1 MSPIDKLTEYFMN
14 FPGIGPR
21 QAKRFVYHLLTRDQ
35 NNLDDISNQ
44 IKSLKQ
50 QIKVCS
56 KCFRFFVKSN
66 TADAN
71 CSICSN
77 TERSTDT
84 LLIVPRDNDL
94 EVIEKSKSFDGLY
107 FVLGGTVPILEK
119 NPEFRVRIKDL
130 KKRIEEEIKKSNSNP
145 EHSLKEIILAANYN
159 PEGENTMEYIEEELK
174 KLLESTSIKIT
185 HLGRGFSTGTEIEYS
200 DATTIKNALK
210 NRF

>member
-1 MSPIDKLTEYFMN
+1 MSPIDKLTEYFVN

-35 NNLDDISNQ
+35 TTLNEMSDHIKHLKEQ
-44 IKSLKQ
+44 IK
-50 QIKVCS
+50 ICS
-56 KCFRFFVKSN
+56 RCYKFFMKKNSN
-66 TADAN
+66 DVL

-77 TERSTDT
+77 PERDPST

-107 FVLGGTVPILEK
+107 FVLGGTLPILEK
-119 NPEFRVRIKDL
+119 LPETRIRIRDL
-130 KKRIEEEIKKSNSNP
+130 KKRIEEEKKQIQNNP
-145 EHSLKEIILAANYN
+145 EHALKEIILAANYN
-159 PEGENTMEYIEEELK
+159 PEGENTMDPTLV
-174 KLLESTSIKIT
+174 KIT

-200 DATTIKNALK
+200 DAATIQNALK

>member
-1 MSPIDKLTEYFMN
+1 MSPIDKLTEYFMD

-21 QAKRFVYHLLTRDQ
+21 QAKRFAYYLLTRDQ
-35 NNLDDISNQ
+35 HTLDDIGEQ
-44 IKSLKQ
+44 IRELKQ
-50 QIKVCS
+50 HIKICK
-56 KCFRFFVKSN
+56 KCFRFFVKNVQSD
-66 TADAN
+66 TV

-77 TERSTDT
+77 IDRNTEN

-119 NPEFRVRIKDL
+119 NPESRIRIKDL
-130 KKRIEEEIKKSNSNP
+130 KKRIEEEIKNQKAKP
-145 EHSLKEIILAANYN
+145 EHSLKEIILATNYN

-174 KLLESTSIKIT
+174 PLIGETSIKIT

-200 DATTIKNALK
+200 DTATIQNALK

>member
-35 NNLDDISNQ
+35 ATLADISEH
-44 IKSLKQ
+44 IKNLKQ
-50 QIKVCS
+50 QIKICT
-56 KCFRFFVKSN
+56 KCFRFFMKKN
-66 TADAN
+66 GNETL

-77 TERSTDT
+77 HERNPET

-107 FVLGGTVPILEK
+107 FVLGGTLPILEK
-119 NPEFRVRIKDL
+119 NPETRVRIRDL
-130 KKRIEEEIKKSNSNP
+130 KKRIEAEKS
-145 EHSLKEIILAANYN
+145 LIKEIILAANYN

-174 KLLESTSIKIT
+174 KVVSSDTKIT

-200 DATTIKNALK
+200 DAATIQNALK

>member
-35 NNLDDISNQ
+35 QTLNDLANQ
-44 IKSLKQ
+44 ITSLKN
-50 QIKVCS
+50 QIKVCA
-56 KCFRFFVKSN
+56 KCFRFFMKKSN
-66 TADAN
+66 SDNASN
-71 CSICSN
+71 ICSICSDP
-77 TERSTDT
+77 ERNPST

-119 NPEFRVRIKDL
+119 NPEMRIRIKDVR
-130 KKRIEEEIKKSNSNP
+130 KRIESERNIIE
-145 EHSLKEIILAANYN
+145 EIILAANYN
-159 PEGENTMEYIEEELK
+159 PEGENTMEYVEEELK
-174 KLLESTSIKIT
+174 KIIDTTKIKIT

-200 DATTIKNALK
+200 DAATIQNALK